1 MLKELKNAFRPEF
14 LNRVDDI
21 IVFHKL
27 DKDEL
32 KEIVT
37 MMVNKLTE
45 RLSEQDIS
53 ISVTDTAKEKIAEEG
68 YDPEYGARPLIRAI
82 QKTVEDNL
90 SELILDGNKIE
101 GKDVV
106 IDHDGKEFK
115 YDIKDRV
122 NETEEQEQTET
133 TES

>member
-1 MLKELKNAFRPEF
+1 
-14 LNRVDDI
+14 
-21 IVFHKL
+21 
-27 DKDEL
+27 
-32 KEIVT
+32 IVT

-106 IDHDGKEFK
+106 IDHDDKKFK